1 MDKCAHRLRSRR
13 SLISGSAMGALIAG
27 TLALT
32 ACGGG
37 GKGGGKGGGNGGAI
51 GGGNGGGIAVR
62 RYRRQ

>member
-1 MDKCAHRLRSRR
+1 MDKCADRLRSRR

-37 GKGGGKGGGNGGAI
+37 GKA
-51 GGGNGGGIAVR
+51 AVKAAVTAAASAG
-62 RYRRQ
+62 